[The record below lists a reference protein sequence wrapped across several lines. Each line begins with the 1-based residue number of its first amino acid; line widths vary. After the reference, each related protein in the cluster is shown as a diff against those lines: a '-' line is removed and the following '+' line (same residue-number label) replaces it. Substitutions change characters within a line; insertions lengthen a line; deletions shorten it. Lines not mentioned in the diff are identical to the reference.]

1 MPAGNQVIQSRST
14 PRNWSQV
21 FCTGTLIWHMWKKK
35 KIPIE
40 INRRIH
46 FRDSEKETNFLC
58 LATSEPLD
66 SIFLFY
72 CLLDIDAPL
81 LKYHQSY

>member
-1 MPAGNQVIQSRST
+1 MPAGNPVIQFCST
-14 PRNWSQV
+14 PRNRSQ
-21 FCTGTLIWHMWKKK
+21 TLIWDMWKKN
-35 KIPIE
+35 PIE
-40 INRRIH
+40 INRSIH
-46 FRDSEKETNFLC
+46 FRDTEKETNFLC
-58 LATSEPLD
+58 LATLEPLD

>member
-1 MPAGNQVIQSRST
+1 MPAGNQVIQLCST
-14 PRNWSQV
+14 PRNRSQV
-21 FCTGTLIWHMWKKK
+21 FCTQTLIWHMWKKN
-35 KIPIE
+35 PIE
-40 INRRIH
+40 INRSIH

-58 LATSEPLD
+58 LATLGPLD